1 MSPAGSAAASYRAV
15 RLGPYITGPLLL
27 AVLVGL
33 LILISGGK
41 GAARPS
47 QAPVAAL
54 SPAWRT
60 FQQDCTAGPAPGQG
74 STPSAC
80 RCWEERLHAVDIF
93 PVEAVDALNAAQAS
107 GGAGYAVAQNLVGSS
122 IGEAIAGCLL
132 S

>member
-15 RLGPYITGPLLL
+15 RLGPYVTGPLLL

-33 LILISGGK
+33 LILVSGGK

-47 QAPVAAL
+47 QALVAAR

-60 FQQDCTAGPAPGQG
+60 FQHDCTAGPAPGQG

-80 RCWEERLHAVDIF
+80 RCWERHLQAVGII
-93 PVEAVDALNAAQAS
+93 PADAADTLNAAQL
-107 GGAGYAVAQNLVGSS
+107 GGGGGYALAQNLVGSS
-122 IGEAIAGCLL
+122 IGEAAAGCLL